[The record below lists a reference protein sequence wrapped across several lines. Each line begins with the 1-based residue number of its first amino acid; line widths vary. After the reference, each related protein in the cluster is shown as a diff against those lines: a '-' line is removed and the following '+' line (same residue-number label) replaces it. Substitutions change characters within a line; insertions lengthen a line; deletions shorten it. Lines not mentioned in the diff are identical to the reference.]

1 MRTRRA
7 VGNRALRRAPLTA
20 LVALVAAAAVPAEE
34 RAANLLG
41 YVRDFETGR
50 PITGAAVRLES
61 MNTEKVTNELGFF
74 AFTDVPLGV
83 HSLVIKSL
91 GYEDRRI
98 QVGLTEDKS
107 FETEVLLSRDPILLE
122 GLTVRVIPRR
132 TFNQLRDLDIRL
144 ARGFGRFV
152 LRRELEQRGG
162 NLITLIQGMPG
173 VRIQGSGGTM
183 ANRTVIL
190 RRAAH
195 LTSPAAGV
203 ITVESCYPA
212 IFVDGRRFSRRA
224 SLGDQPIDLTE
235 FLASDM
241 DAVEVY
247 SGTSVPAAFGGGDAA
262 CGAILVWTRRGPGWS
277 GGRGGN

>member
-1 MRTRRA
+1 
-7 VGNRALRRAPLTA
+7 LTA

-34 RAANLLG
+34 PAANLLG
-41 YVRDFETGR
+41 YVRDLETGK
-50 PITGAAVRLES
+50 PITGASVRLES
-61 MNTEKVTNELGFF
+61 MHTVRITNALGFF
-74 AFTDVPLGV
+74 AFTDVPVGV
-83 HSLVIKSL
+83 HFIVVESI
-91 GYEDRRI
+91 GREQRRI
-98 QVGLTEDKS
+98 QVWLTEDKS
-107 FETEVLLSRDPILLE
+107 YETEVLLGTEPILLE

-132 TFNQLRDLDIRL
+132 TFNELRDLDIRL
-144 ARGFGRFV
+144 SRGFGRFV
-152 LRRELEQRGG
+152 LRKELEQRGG

-262 CGAILVWTRRGPGWS
+262 CGAILVWTRRGPPWS